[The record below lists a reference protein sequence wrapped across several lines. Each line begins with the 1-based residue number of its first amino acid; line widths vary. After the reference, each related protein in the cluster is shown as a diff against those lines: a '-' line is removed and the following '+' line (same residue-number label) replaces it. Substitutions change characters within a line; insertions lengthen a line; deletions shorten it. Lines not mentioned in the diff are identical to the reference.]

1 MVMSRPTFKAATKIL
16 GDRVEITIR
25 DSRTGIPTEV
35 REKMFNPFG
44 GPLPAR
50 PAIAARIFCR
60 RIEAELLAIDGVYR
74 TANPLARRDS
84 EAPGG
89 THSLACRI
97 ARVFPFCW

>member
-1 MVMSRPTFKAATKIL
+1 
-16 GDRVEITIR
+16 
-25 DSRTGIPTEV
+25 
-35 REKMFNPFG
+35 MFNPFG
-44 GPLPAR
+44 RALAGSTGNRRAD
-50 PAIAARIFCR
+50 FCR

-74 TANPLARRDS
+74 TADPLGRRDL